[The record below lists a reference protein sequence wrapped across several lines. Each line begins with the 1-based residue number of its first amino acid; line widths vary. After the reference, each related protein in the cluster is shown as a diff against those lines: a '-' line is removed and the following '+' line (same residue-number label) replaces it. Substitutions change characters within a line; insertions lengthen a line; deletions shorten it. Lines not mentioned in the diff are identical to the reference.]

1 MANAVLA
8 GIKLVV
14 FDVDGVIFDIVEAIR
29 DTVVEGLEKYHLKAD
44 LQDAMQDI
52 SGVMELAQSMPI
64 PQIILNA
71 KELLEV
77 PLLEGFTI
85 LKKLRIAVSFYS
97 KYRERKDKIHLFPGI
112 EATIKGLVQQGY
124 KLAILSNNKR
134 SYVVD
139 ALQKEG
145 LDTYFENIIGFNEVT
160 KTKPDPEGLLK
171 ILELEGVSAEET
183 LFIGDMITDI
193 QTGNNAQ
200 VKTIAVASG
209 LCEKSKLEAQ
219 NPYQLVNNILELQ
232 VLFRMLK
239 SFLLVRI
246 IEGYD
251 SRIYLLHPLE
261 KNPFEIFG
269 KGIMPKFMD

>member
-97 KYRERKDKIHLFPGI
+97 KYREK
-112 EATIKGLVQQGY
+112 
-124 KLAILSNNKR
+124 KR
-134 SYVVD
+134 
-139 ALQKEG
+139 
-145 LDTYFENIIGFNEVT
+145 
-160 KTKPDPEGLLK
+160 
-171 ILELEGVSAEET
+171 
-183 LFIGDMITDI
+183 
-193 QTGNNAQ
+193 
-200 VKTIAVASG
+200 
-209 LCEKSKLEAQ
+209 
-219 NPYQLVNNILELQ
+219 
-232 VLFRMLK
+232 
-239 SFLLVRI
+239 
-246 IEGYD
+246 
-251 SRIYLLHPLE
+251 
-261 KNPFEIFG
+261 
-269 KGIMPKFMD
+269 